1 MKQADLIGDTDG
13 FYAKFWPDIPKLT
26 PNRLQWRL
34 NFLKEEMQELE
45 EAINLKSP
53 EEVVDGI
60 VDIMVVAL
68 GTLKEADVDIA
79 KAWEVVA
86 IANMAKERGESKRPG
101 SGGHDLMKPPG
112 WKAPDHSD
120 NVGTLPEVFGRDRST
135 WKREDQP
142 PHTHD
147 TSQPGFPVKRVIA
160 P

>member
-1 MKQADLIGDTDG
+1 MKQADLVGDTNG

-26 PNRLQWRL
+26 PDRLRWRL

-79 KAWEVVA
+79 KAWEVVSV
-86 IANMAKERGESKRPG
+86 ANLAKERGNNDTRPG
-101 SGGHDLMKPPG
+101 SGHFDLIKPPG

-120 NVGTLPEVFGRDRST
+120 NVGHLPITMGRAPRST
-135 WKREDQP
+135 WKRE
-142 PHTHD
+142 
-147 TSQPGFPVKRVIA
+147 PV
-160 P
+160 